1 MKGNV
6 NIFKTDAFS
15 VKLAKNQSAVISC
28 DKTTGLIKYGK
39 KNDHADMLLFLFSN
53 HPEHGGIVRGKARY
67 ITGKDVKPKSG
78 DVNAINWLKKANPVE
93 NWLQVKRKCDLDK
106 VVFGGYYIKV
116 QTNALGTPIYWY
128 HIEWGKVRKFIDG
141 SYVICDDYKN
151 YSLVKK
157 TFLKPYTVGSVGT
170 FIYEYKSYSPSTSKL
185 SATYP
190 KPEYE
195 AGILDIDTDIRVG
208 TFFNSI
214 VKNNFSAGTIITIF
228 NGETDPKKKQA
239 IVEGIRGENEGEDE
253 AGKTA
258 VVFVNKDS
266 KGTEITRVN
275 ANDLDKQYQ
284 EVNKR
289 NLQKIVSAHNVPA
302 GLFKIKLDSNALLG
316 RDEIALYHEL
326 FINEYAKVE
335 QVPFNDTLAYFYKI
349 STGKVDEFEVEQ
361 IDLIGVE
368 IPLDNQNIVNA
379 LTKDELRKIISSK
392 FNLELADLS
401 QSVIPSEGVQAANE
415 TLTNLTGRQF
425 QNLMRIVNKHDKG
438 IISREAAIMM
448 LKSAFGLNDEQAA
461 LYIDTAKQEDDA
473 ADLEV
478 KQSDQKEKLFFD
490 LLAKYSHP
498 VVDDEILEEY
508 EVKNHNFKLSET
520 FISDSEKNSILD
532 QIKGNPFASVD
543 DIAKQLNLDV
553 EVVKESI
560 QWLTDK
566 SLIEANEGV
575 GYTPTEKAL
584 DVNTDTSIEIYTE
597 YTYELRPDAPTTN
610 NGKKIISR
618 DFCQRMVSL
627 YGSKSNAISYDAI
640 VKMKNDFGDN
650 VWDFKGG
657 FYTNGNTK
665 LTTPWCRHFWK
676 ATVKSRKKTK

>member
-78 DVNAINWLKKANPVE
+78 DVNAVNWLKKANPLE

-128 HIEWGKVRKFIDG
+128 HVEWGKVRKFTDG

-151 YSLVKK
+151 YSLAKK

-170 FIYEYKSYSPSTSKL
+170 FIYEYKSYSPSTSKM

-335 QVPFNDTLAYFYKI
+335 QAPFNDTLAYFYKI

-379 LTKDELRKIISSK
+379 LTKDELRKIISAK
-392 FNLELADLS
+392 FNLELVDLS
-401 QSVIPSEGVQAANE
+401 QAVIPSNGIQAANE

-520 FISDSEKNSILD
+520 FISDAEKNSILD
-532 QIKGNPFASVD
+532 QIKGNPFASAD